1 MDASSS
7 PAVPQD
13 VEQAPLT
20 EQEEVD
26 QLIAKAKAMEL
37 AEPGPTPEEI
47 EAQVAVLEAQQKA
60 EYAKAGAAIWPM
72 HNRRCRRALQ
82 LKHEVKPTDFMRQMA
97 LCKCGWPQAR
107 LEQFRKEQEDA
118 RMAAIEAEKAL
129 AVELVPS
136 KRLQRARKRANQGA
150 RDG

>member
-1 MDASSS
+1 MAA
-7 PAVPQD
+7 PQLVPQD

-82 LKHEVKPTDFMRQMA
+82 LKHKVNPIDFMRQMA
-97 LCKCGWPQAR
+97 LCSCGWPAMR

-118 RMAAIEAEKAL
+118 RLAAIEAERAL
-129 AVELVPS
+129 ATELAPEE
-136 KRLQRARKRANQGA
+136 AIA
-150 RDG
+150 